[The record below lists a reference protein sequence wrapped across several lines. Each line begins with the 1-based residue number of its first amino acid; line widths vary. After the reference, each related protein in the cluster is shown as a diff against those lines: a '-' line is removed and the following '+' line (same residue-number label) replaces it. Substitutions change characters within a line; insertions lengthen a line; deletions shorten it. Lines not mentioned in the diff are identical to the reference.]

1 MLESNCLDYVLTKEN
16 LGPYFMLT
24 HIFYHASKTYV
35 WNFAGI
41 PAKIFL
47 KTKIEK
53 DMVLKA
59 GEIKWWNR
67 WKKYRLN

>member
-1 MLESNCLDYVLTKEN
+1 MLAQEN
-16 LGPYFMLT
+16 LGPYFMLA
-24 HIFYHASKTYV
+24 HIFYHASETYV
-35 WNFAGI
+35 WKFAEI

-67 WKKYRLN
+67 WKKYRRT

>member
-1 MLESNCLDYVLTKEN
+1 MLA
-16 LGPYFMLT
+16 
-24 HIFYHASKTYV
+24 HIFYHASETYV
-35 WNFAGI
+35 WKFAGI

-67 WKKYRLN
+67 WKKYRRT